1 MLYVLR
7 ICFDFLHRRRF
18 GSSCRVTG
26 ITFEDFDPRVF
37 PFDVS
42 IWIELMTLSA

>member
-1 MLYVLR
+1 MLYVLC

-18 GSSCRVTG
+18 GSSCGVTG